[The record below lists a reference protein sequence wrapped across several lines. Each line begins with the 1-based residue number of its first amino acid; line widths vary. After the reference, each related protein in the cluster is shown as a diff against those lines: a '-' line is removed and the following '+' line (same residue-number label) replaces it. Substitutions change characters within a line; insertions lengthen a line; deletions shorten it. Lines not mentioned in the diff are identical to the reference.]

1 MKQLKF
7 YGLGGQGVVTAAKAL
22 SIAVSIHEGKYAIT
36 VPAYGHE
43 RRGAPVF
50 SDVIIDD
57 EPVKVNCFVYEP
69 DVVIVM
75 DSQIDSKNV
84 DIAKGKHDDT
94 LLILNADK
102 DESVERYAQK
112 HGFKDIYYTD
122 ATKIALES
130 IGLGIPN
137 ASILGALAKSGI
149 VTIEAIEQ
157 ALIDFFGEKAGE
169 KNARAARNAFNET
182 VKA

>member
-7 YGLGGQGVVTAAKAL
+7 YGLGGQGVVTATKAL

-43 RRGAPVF
+43 RRGAPVY
-50 SDVIIDD
+50 SDVIMDD

-69 DVVIVM
+69 DVVVVM
-75 DSQIDSKNV
+75 DAWIDSKNV
-84 DIAKGKHDDT
+84 DVAKGKRGDT
-94 LLILNADK
+94 VLILNTDK
-102 DESVERYAQK
+102 DESVKRYSDK
-112 HGFKDIYYTD
+112 HGFKDIYHTD
-122 ATKIALES
+122 ATKIALEN
-130 IGLGIPN
+130 IGVGIPN
-137 ASILGALAKSGI
+137 ASILGALAKAGFVS
-149 VTIEAIEQ
+149 IEAIEK

-169 KNARAARNAFNET
+169 KNAKAARDAFNAT